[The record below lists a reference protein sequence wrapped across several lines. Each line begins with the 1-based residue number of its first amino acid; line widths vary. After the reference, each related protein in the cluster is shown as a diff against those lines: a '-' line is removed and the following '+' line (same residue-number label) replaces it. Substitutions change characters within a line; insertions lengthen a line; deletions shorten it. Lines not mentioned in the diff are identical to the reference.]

1 MAEFEPIKPLHPILQ
16 EIEKQ
21 TDPHRFMDPYD
32 AVKVKCANELHNK
45 VYKVNIH
52 NSTSVM
58 DLLIQTVDDLDC
70 TYTPQIV
77 YQYLHEQFD
86 PTKHQPDFDRY
97 NNLHQKI
104 SLVKDDIRRMN
115 QVIMDENGKIEAE
128 REAKRKKE
136 EEEWKKNSEILF
148 ISLTIITVGI
158 VGIILIAAIAQ

>member
-86 PTKHQPDFDRY
+86 PTKHNSEFDFY

-104 SLVKDDIRRMN
+104 FQVKDNIREMN
-115 QVIMDENGKIEAE
+115 QVI
-128 REAKRKKE
+128 KE
-136 EEEWKKNSEILF
+136 ENDKREPIREKEEKEIEETIMLCIAF
-148 ISLTIITVGI
+148 VLILLVLIISLVVVGI
-158 VGIILIAAIAQ
+158 YNK